1 MTITYR
7 GASHAHGLPMRGRPW
22 RSRDPSRVAAPVTE
36 FFGDAMLVLLPFC
49 IALRQYAALMVYTF
63 FPRRPCGRNASA
75 KAMIANVNT
84 MP

>member
-1 MTITYR
+1 MF
-7 GASHAHGLPMRGRPW
+7 
-22 RSRDPSRVAAPVTE
+22 RDVLRDTAPVMDGFGDAAPV
-36 FFGDAMLVLLPFC
+36 LPLPFC

-84 MP
+84 MPYVGA